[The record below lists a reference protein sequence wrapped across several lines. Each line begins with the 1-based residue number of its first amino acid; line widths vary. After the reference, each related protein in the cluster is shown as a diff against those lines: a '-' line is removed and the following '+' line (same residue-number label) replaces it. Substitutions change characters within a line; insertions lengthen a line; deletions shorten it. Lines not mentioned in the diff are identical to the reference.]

1 MGVPRALLTALTA
14 AALCCA
20 AVRAADSPPLPDFQV
35 ADQLV
40 PRDPLPE
47 RVIRWGDGSTV
58 MTDVVYSTIP
68 GYRPLHLDLYR
79 ASVNATPHPLVV
91 FVHGGGWW
99 AANQRAASAF
109 LDFPAVLANLAQRG
123 YVVASIEY
131 RLSGEAP
138 FPAQLLDLQEAVRF
152 LRANAA
158 RFGIDPAKVA
168 LWGISAGAQLAAYD
182 AVTCGTASAGSFD
195 KAPGGESDCVQ
206 GLVGWFGPY
215 DLDAHVR
222 ETKGDASVRALLHC
236 GADACAPAALADS
249 SPIRFVDAKDPPV
262 LLIHGTDDLQ
272 VLPAQSKAFA
282 ESLRTAGVQADL
294 LLIPGVGHGFIGT
307 TPAATH
313 DASRQALS
321 ATFVFFDRLFDGS
334 DTHRRPNEPNPESSS
349 R

>member
-1 MGVPRALLTALTA
+1 MDVSREVLTALTA
-14 AALCCA
+14 AMLCCGTVLA
-20 AVRAADSPPLPDFQV
+20 AGPPSMPDFEV

-79 ASVNATPHPLVV
+79 ASADATPRPLVV
-91 FVHGGGWW
+91 LVHGGGWW
-99 AANQRAASAF
+99 AGNQRAASAF

-131 RLSGEAP
+131 RLSGEAS
-138 FPAQLLDLQEAVRF
+138 FPAQLLDLQQAVRF

-158 RFGIDPAKVA
+158 RLGIDPAKTA
-168 LWGISAGAQLAAYD
+168 FWGISAGAQLAALD
-182 AVTCGTASAGSFD
+182 AVTCVTASAGSSG
-195 KAPGGESDCVQ
+195 KTPGGGSDCAQ
-206 GLVGWFGPY
+206 GFVGWFGPY

-222 ETKGDASVRALLHC
+222 EGTGDTSVRALLHC
-236 GADACAPAALADS
+236 GADACAPGALAEA
-249 SPIRFVDAKDPPV
+249 SPIHFVDGKDPPV
-262 LLIHGTDDLQ
+262 LLIHGKEDRQ
-272 VLPAQSKAFA
+272 VLPAQSKVFA
-282 ESLRTAGVQADL
+282 ERLRTAGVPAEL
-294 LLIPGVGHGFIGT
+294 LLVPGVGHGFIGA
-307 TPAATH
+307 TPAATR

-321 ATFVFFDRLFDGS
+321 ATFDFVDRLFAAPDAQ
-334 DTHRRPNEPNPESSS
+334 RRVE

>member
-1 MGVPRALLTALTA
+1 
-14 AALCCA
+14 
-20 AVRAADSPPLPDFQV
+20 LPDFKV
-35 ADQLV
+35 AEQLV

-47 RVIRWGDGSTV
+47 REIRWSDGSTV

-79 ASVNATPHPLVV
+79 ASIDQTRRPLVV

-99 AANQRAASAF
+99 AGNQRAASAF

-168 LWGISAGAQLAAYD
+168 LWGMSAGAQLAALD
-182 AVTCGTASAGSFD
+182 AVTCGTASVGAS
-195 KAPGGESDCVQ
+195 GETSSGASGCVQ
-206 GLVGWFGPY
+206 GFVGWFGPY
-215 DLDAHVR
+215 DLEQHLRDMKSD
-222 ETKGDASVRALLHC
+222 TSVRALLNC
-236 GADACAPAALADS
+236 GAEDCPASALADA
-249 SPIRFVDAKDPPV
+249 SPIRFVDGKDPPA
-262 LLIHGTDDLQ
+262 LLIHGADDSQ

-282 ESLRTAGVQADL
+282 ERLRTAGVQADL
-294 LLIPGVGHGFIGT
+294 LLVPGVGHGFIGA
-307 TPAATH
+307 TPAATRE
-313 DASRQALS
+313 ASRQALS
-321 ATFVFFDRLFDGS
+321 ATFGFLDQLFRAASPLQRVD
-334 DTHRRPNEPNPESSS
+334 H
-349 R
+349 

>member
-1 MGVPRALLTALTA
+1 MSLPHALLTAMAATTFCCA
-14 AALCCA
+14 AALA
-20 AVRAADSPPLPDFQV
+20 AESPPLPDFEV
-35 ADQLV
+35 AGQLV

-79 ASVNATPHPLVV
+79 ASVNTTPRPLVV

-168 LWGISAGAQLAAYD
+168 LWGISAGAQLAAFD
-182 AVTCGTASAGSFD
+182 AVTCGTASVGA
-195 KAPGGESDCVQ
+195 SDCVH
-206 GLVGWFGPY
+206 GFVGWFGPY

-222 ETKGDASVRALLHC
+222 ERKSDTSVRALLHC
-236 GADACAPAALADS
+236 GADACAPAALADA
-249 SPIRFVDAKDPPV
+249 SPIHLVDGKDPPV
-262 LLIHGTDDLQ
+262 LLIHGTEDIQ

-282 ESLRTAGVQADL
+282 ERLRAAGVPVDL
-294 LLIPGVGHGFIGT
+294 LLIPGVGHGFVGA
-307 TPAATH
+307 TPVATR

-321 ATFVFFDRLFDGS
+321 ATFDFFDLLFPGAS
-334 DTHRRPNEPNPESSS
+334 PQQQSITK
-349 R
+349 